1 MYNVKN
7 VICVFIIL
15 FRRVFMA
22 CFLVPTGEAIVTTV
36 VKKVIEHK
44 EKKDPAKVQLTED
57 SLNKVKFSEKLGWL
71 NKMLWGGSAL
81 LCIEHIW
88 HGEVT
93 FIPPFLT
100 ALESAEDTS
109 VMLQEM
115 GTVGV
120 SMALLITVVWL
131 GMLAVSK
138 VLENKKAA
146 STSAVKAS
154 TETKE

>member
-1 MYNVKN
+1 
-7 VICVFIIL
+7 
-15 FRRVFMA
+15 MA

-120 SMALLITVVWL
+120 SMALLITAVWL

-146 STSAVKAS
+146 STAAVKAS

>member
-1 MYNVKN
+1 
-7 VICVFIIL
+7 
-15 FRRVFMA
+15 MA

-44 EKKDPAKVQLTED
+44 EKKDPAKVEVTED
-57 SLNKVKFSEKLGWL
+57 SFKKIKFSEKLGWL

-120 SMALLITVVWL
+120 SMALLITAVWL

-138 VLENKKAA
+138 AMENKKA
-146 STSAVKAS
+146 SSAAAAKAS

>member
-1 MYNVKN
+1 
-7 VICVFIIL
+7 
-15 FRRVFMA
+15 MA

-120 SMALLITVVWL
+120 SMALLITAVWL

>member
-1 MYNVKN
+1 MRIDY
-7 VICVFIIL
+7 L
-15 FRRVFMA
+15 RRLIMA

-44 EKKDPAKVQLTED
+44 EKKDPAKVEVTED
-57 SLNKVKFSEKLGWL
+57 SLKKIKFSEKLGWL

-93 FIPPFLT
+93 LVPPFLT

-109 VMLQEM
+109 VMLKEM

-120 SMALLITVVWL
+120 SMALLITAVWL

-138 VLENKKAA
+138 ALENKKA
-146 STSAVKAS
+146 SSSAAAKAS
-154 TETKE
+154 AETKE

>member
-1 MYNVKN
+1 
-7 VICVFIIL
+7 
-15 FRRVFMA
+15 MA

-36 VKKVIEHK
+36 VKKVIENK
-44 EKKDPAKVQLTED
+44 EKKDPAKVEVTED
-57 SLNKVKFSEKLGWL
+57 SLKKIKFSEKLGWL

-109 VMLQEM
+109 VMLKEM

-138 VLENKKAA
+138 ALENKKASSPA
-146 STSAVKAS
+146 AAKAS
-154 TETKE
+154 AETKE

>member
-1 MYNVKN
+1 
-7 VICVFIIL
+7 
-15 FRRVFMA
+15 MA
-22 CFLVPTGEAIVTTV
+22 CFLVPGTEAIVTTIVTAV
-36 VKKVIEHK
+36 VKKK
-44 EKKDPAKVQLTED
+44 ENSELKKASYEGKDVSEKINTR
-57 SLNKVKFSEKLGWL
+57 FSTKLGWL

-120 SMALLITVVWL
+120 SMALLITAVWL

>member
-1 MYNVKN
+1 
-7 VICVFIIL
+7 
-15 FRRVFMA
+15 MA

-44 EKKDPAKVQLTED
+44 EKKDPAKVEVTED
-57 SLNKVKFSEKLGWL
+57 SLKKIKFSEKLGWL

-93 FIPPFLT
+93 LVPPFLT

-109 VMLQEM
+109 VMLKEM

-120 SMALLITVVWL
+120 SMALLITAVWL

-138 VLENKKAA
+138 ALENKKA
-146 STSAVKAS
+146 SSSAAAKAS
-154 TETKE
+154 AETKE

>member
-1 MYNVKN
+1 
-7 VICVFIIL
+7 
-15 FRRVFMA
+15 MA